1 MKALIDT
8 CVLVDFL
15 QKRTPF
21 DTDARDVMMLIAG
34 NFVEGYTTAKAVT
47 DIYYLA
53 HRMTHSSEET
63 RKIIA
68 NLLTIIDIMD
78 TKSVDARLALSSPVG
93 DYEDAVMAETAK
105 RKKADCIVTRN
116 IKDYANA
123 GIPVFTPSDFIR
135 KIRESLE

>member
-15 QKRTPF
+15 QKRSPF
-21 DTDARDVMMLIAG
+21 DSDARDVMMLVAS
-34 NFVEGYTTAKAVT
+34 NFVEGCTTAKAVT

-53 HRMTHSSEET
+53 HRMTHNNDEA

-68 NLLTIIDIMD
+68 GLLTIVNVMD
-78 TKSVDARLALSSPVG
+78 TKGADAQQALSSPVS
-93 DYEDAVMAETAK
+93 DYEDAVMTETAK
-105 RKKADCIVTRN
+105 REKADCIVTRN
-116 IKDYANA
+116 IKDYTKA
-123 GIPVFTPSDFIR
+123 GIPVFTPADFVQ

>member
-15 QKRTPF
+15 QKRAPF
-21 DTDARDVMMLIAG
+21 DTDARDVMMLAAG

-53 HRMTHSSEET
+53 HRMTHSNEET

-78 TKSVDARLALSSPVG
+78 TKSVDARLALSSPVS

-105 RKKADCIVTRN
+105 REKADCIVTRN
-116 IKDYANA
+116 IKDYAHA

>member
-21 DTDARDVMMLIAG
+21 DTDARDVMMLVAG

-53 HRMTHSSEET
+53 HRMTHSNEET
-63 RKIIA
+63 RKIIT

-78 TKSVDARLALSSPVG
+78 TKSVDARLALSSPVS

-105 RKKADCIVTRN
+105 REKADCIVTRN
-116 IKDYANA
+116 IKDYADA

>member
-63 RKIIA
+63 RKIIT

-78 TKSVDARLALSSPVG
+78 TKSVDARLALSSPVS

-105 RKKADCIVTRN
+105 REKADCIVTRN
-116 IKDYANA
+116 IKDYADA
-123 GIPVFTPSDFIR
+123 GIHVFTPSDFIR